1 MKNKA
6 IKSVALLSLLA
17 IQGIHAQSLT
27 PITDAASF
35 QNGDLL
41 LGVNSTTPGG
51 NDLLINLGQFSN
63 LVSGGS
69 LSISADLATA
79 GLTAGLY
86 YGVFAVTD
94 GKIVYATTPTL
105 GKIYTS
111 LTSAQAGIAQGNYLQ
126 PLDVAAANVG
136 TLGYDRANGYQTT
149 ASGGYILSSDANSWT
164 TQNPN
169 VSIAPGFG
177 YNQYGVESAIDSIA
191 YLNRAGLGGSG
202 NAQVGQ
208 FNLTSGGVLSYTAV
222 PEPSTY
228 ALLGLG
234 GLLLVIAYRRKTA

>member
-1 MKNKA
+1 MKNNIIKA
-6 IKSVALLSLLA
+6 CALLSFLA
-17 IQGIHAQSLT
+17 FQGVHAQVLT
-27 PITDAASF
+27 PITNAASI

-41 LGVNSTTPGG
+41 LGVNSTVGG
-51 NDLLINLGQFSN
+51 GKDLLIDLGQFGN
-63 LVSGGS
+63 LVNGGS
-69 LSISADLATA
+69 LNISADLAAA
-79 GLTAGLY
+79 GLTTALY

-94 GKIVYATTPTL
+94 GKIVYATTPTS
-105 GKIYTS
+105 GKVYNS
-111 LTSAQAGIAQGNYLQ
+111 LNSSQAGIAQGNYLQ
-126 PLDVAAANVG
+126 PLGVGGANIG

-149 ASGGYILSSDANSWT
+149 ASGGWITSSDINSWT

-191 YLNRAGLGGSG
+191 YLDQANLGGAG
-202 NAQVGQ
+202 NAQVGRLS
-208 FNLTSGGVLSYTAV
+208 LTSAGVLSYTAV